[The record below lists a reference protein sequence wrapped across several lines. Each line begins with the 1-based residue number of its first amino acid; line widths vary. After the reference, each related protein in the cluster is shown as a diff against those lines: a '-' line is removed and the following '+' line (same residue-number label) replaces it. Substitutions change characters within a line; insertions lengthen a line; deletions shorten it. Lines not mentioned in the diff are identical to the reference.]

1 VTARLQ
7 RAATI
12 ALIVLFALAGIGA
25 PALLIVGAQRGDA
38 ALADTEGLGLM
49 RLSSATVD
57 IVAGERGTSI
67 TATNLAPGDRVVGSI
82 EVRNAGTMA
91 LHWSLV
97 TEGNPDPLAT
107 WLRWDLWLAA
117 SPSACTASPNGPAR
131 FDQWLGYDLD
141 LSGAGQLIAL
151 SGDPLPGADPTDRV
165 LRTGA
170 SEAVCLAVVLPLEA
184 PDSVQRRATRQP
196 FTLVAEGNN
205 AAEAIKVTDGS
216 RPVEAT
222 GTASTASGAATSAP
236 SGTDPGTSTT
246 GSGTLS
252 GSVPAAGRETSSGG
266 TGSTR

>member
-97 TEGNPDPLAT
+97 TEGNADPLAT

-117 SPSACTASPNGPAR
+117 APSACTASPNGPAR
-131 FDQWLGYDLD
+131 FDQWLGSDLD
-141 LSGAGQLIAL
+141 LSGAGQLITL

-165 LRTGA
+165 LRAGA
-170 SEAVCLAVVLPLEA
+170 SEAVCLAVVLPLEV
-184 PDSVQRRATRQP
+184 PDTVQSLVTRQP

-205 AAEAIKVTDGS
+205 AGEAIKVTDGG
-216 RPVEAT
+216 RPAEPAAT
-222 GTASTASGAATSAP
+222 VAGASTAATAAPSEAAPVGTSA
-236 SGTDPGTSTT
+236 G
-246 GSGTLS
+246 S
-252 GSVPAAGRETSSGG
+252 GSVPGTVRESSSAG
-266 TGSTR
+266 TGGDR